1 LRLIIGAWEGDCNS
15 FSGSIM
21 KAVAKLVV
29 VYKNVLDDEIFKEK
43 LGAVSL
49 KTLARTAKERRPGM
63 MGYAEAMV
71 IEYNGKKKNNVHRL
85 RIGKLYEKEGTDDD
99 YEEPI
104 TFDLPTDDDK

>member
-1 LRLIIGAWEGDCNS
+1 
-15 FSGSIM
+15 M

-29 VYKNVLDDEIFKEK
+29 VYKNVLDDEVFKEK

-71 IEYNGKKKNNVHRL
+71 IEYNGKKKNSPHRL
-85 RIGKLYEKEGTDDD
+85 RIGKLYEKEGIDEED
-99 YEEPI
+99 YEPVQ
-104 TFDLPTDDDK
+104 FDIPTDA

>member
-1 LRLIIGAWEGDCNS
+1 
-15 FSGSIM
+15 M

-29 VYKNVLDDEIFKEK
+29 VYKNALDDEVFKEK
-43 LGAVSL
+43 LGSVSL

-71 IEYNGKKKNNVHRL
+71 IEYNGKKKNNIHRL

-99 YEEPI
+99 EYEPI
-104 TFDLPTDDDK
+104 AFDFPAEG